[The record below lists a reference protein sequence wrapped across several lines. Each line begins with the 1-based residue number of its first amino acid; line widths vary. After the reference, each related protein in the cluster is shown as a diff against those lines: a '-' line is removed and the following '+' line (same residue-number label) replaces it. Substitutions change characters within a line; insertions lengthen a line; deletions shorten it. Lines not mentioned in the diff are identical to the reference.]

1 MFLEKMAPCR
11 GAAALLIAFLFAPVS
26 AWAEVPVPPIHRVII
41 PKVPPVSW
49 HTVTGDLT
57 VRPSDIPHAETVP
70 QSARVSPRALQGV
83 STLQGTTPSLTP
95 LTARQQALLQKVH
108 GFLWGAPSA
117 PEKAI
122 IFFDPNCIWC
132 HRFFGQVQAG
142 VAQGKARYLM
152 IPVAILKKSSVPK
165 AERIL
170 SAQNPQAAFLT
181 NEQHFS
187 VVNESGGLSGKPF
200 QASKTIQDILAI
212 NTAVLSDLEN
222 HAPETPTIIVHTPGG
237 MALHA
242 GFIGTGARSNG

>member
-1 MFLEKMAPCR
+1 MFLEKIT
-11 GAAALLIAFLFAPVS
+11 LLIAFLIAPVS
-26 AWAEVPVPPIHRVII
+26 AWAEVPVPPIHRVVI

-57 VRPSDIPHAETVP
+57 VHPSDIPHAVAES
-70 QSARVSPRALQGV
+70 QSAAVPPTAVSPAAIPG
-83 STLQGTTPSLTP
+83 LTP
-95 LTARQQALLQKVH
+95 LTATQQALLQKVH

-122 IFFDPNCIWC
+122 VFFDPNCLYC
-132 HRFFGQVQAG
+132 HYFFEQVQTG

-170 SAQNPQAAFLT
+170 SAQNPQAAFLKD
-181 NEQHFS
+181 ERHFN
-187 VVNESGGLSGKPF
+187 VVKESGGLSGKPF
-200 QASKTIQDILAI
+200 PASKIIQDILAI

-222 HAPETPTIIVHTPGG
+222 HAPETPTIIVHTPDG

-242 GFIGTGARSNG
+242 GFIATGAHPHG